1 VPEALDYGSNVLEAG
16 ADQRPWYA
24 GVTGYQWLVLA
35 IASAGW
41 VFDAFEGQVFNITRD
56 DMFRQLLG
64 PGHAPEQKFWGD
76 IFLAIFLLGGTVGG
90 IGFGNLADKVGR
102 KPIMAVTILFYSV
115 FSGLTFFATSL
126 WHVAI
131 LRFLVALGVG
141 GEWAVAA
148 SLVAEVFPARAR
160 ARAGGIFHGTSVM
173 GTWLAAL
180 AGLAVGTHWRYAYLI
195 SIIPA
200 LLLVWVRSSIQE
212 PERWKHAGA
221 ERQRLGSFRDLIFDA
236 RWGPRALFGLLL
248 AAVGLGTFWGVV
260 VAGQDLTRELLL
272 RLGWTVAAATEQSK
286 IAFGFVQ
293 ATGMGFGFLSMGPL
307 ADWVG
312 RRGAFLV
319 MHVAAFIIVPITC
332 YVPHAY
338 WQMLVILPFF
348 GFFTGGMHAG
358 YAIYFPELFPDRIR
372 ATGAGVC
379 FNGGRLVAAGM
390 LYVSAVI
397 KSRPGIDLR
406 MAVVILSLLYLL
418 GVLLLLGLPETKGR
432 PLPQD

>member
-1 VPEALDYGSNVLEAG
+1 MREALDYQSEAAALSEVG
-16 ADQRPWYA
+16 PWYRQ
-24 GVTGYQWLVLA
+24 VTGYQWLVLT

-56 DMFRQLLG
+56 DMLRQLLG
-64 PGHAPEQKFWGD
+64 VGHASEQKFWGD
-76 IFLAIFLLGGTVGG
+76 VFLAIFLLGGTVGG

-102 KPIMAVTILFYSV
+102 KPIMALTILFYSV
-115 FSGLTFFATSL
+115 FSGLTYFATSL

-148 SLVAEVFPARAR
+148 SLVAEVFPAKAR
-160 ARAGGIFHGTSVM
+160 ARAGGIFHATSVM

-180 AGLAVGTHWRYAYLI
+180 AGLAVGTHWRYAYLM
-195 SIIPA
+195 SIVPA
-200 LLLVWVRSSIQE
+200 LLLVWVRSSIHE
-212 PERWKHAGA
+212 PERWKSAGA
-221 ERQRLGSFRDLIFDA
+221 EHQRLGSFRDLFFDA
-236 RWGPRALFGLLL
+236 RWGPRALVGLLL

-272 RLGWTVAAATEQSK
+272 RLGWTASNATAQSK

-293 ATGMGFGFLSMGPL
+293 ATGMGFGFLCMGPM
-307 ADWVG
+307 AEWVG
-312 RRGAFLV
+312 RRGAFFV
-319 MHVAAFIIVPITC
+319 MHLGAVIIVPLTC
-332 YVPHAY
+332 YLPHAY
-338 WQMLVILPFF
+338 WQMLLILPFF

-358 YAIYFPELFPDRIR
+358 YAIYFPELFPDRLR

-379 FNGGRLVAAGM
+379 FNGGRLVAAPM
-390 LYVSAVI
+390 LYVSALI

-406 MAVVILSLLYLL
+406 TAVIFMSLFYVL
-418 GVLLLLGLPETKGR
+418 GLVLLLFLPETKGR